1 MLVWINSET
10 RRHSGRLCPW
20 ENTEDIPLTKTI
32 RILEKENYIP
42 FKKQF
47 LIRVFPGGSVI
58 RTCLP
63 MQETWV
69 RSLIGKDPSCLGATK
84 PALSLRFRAPGAATT
99 EPSGH
104 KCQSPGTLQPVA
116 TTRDAT
122 AARSPGATT
131 REKPARRRRPGTAR
145 DKQTNEVGV
154 KVLVWPPNSPG

>member
-1 MLVWINSET
+1 MGMLVWINSET

-69 RSLIGKDPSCLGATK
+69 RSLDQEVLLEKEMATYSSILAWENPWKKELGV
-84 PALSLRFRAPGAATT
+84 L
-99 EPSGH
+99 
-104 KCQSPGTLQPVA
+104 QSMGSQK
-116 TTRDAT
+116 
-122 AARSPGATT
+122 S
-131 REKPARRRRPGTAR
+131 
-145 DKQTNEVGV
+145 
-154 KVLVWPPNSPG
+154 WI